1 MWRQTQAREVEDEA
15 KFQSAAFGGHRL
27 QPDSSDRIAADRRK
41 SVSIM
46 TNSNIFAE
54 KKLLITGGTGTFGN
68 AVIDMARTQGF
79 GEIRIF
85 SRDEKKQDDMRG
97 RLRDAAIK
105 FYIGDVRNYD
115 SVLQAMHSV
124 DFVFHAAA
132 LKQVPSC
139 EFFPI
144 EAVQTNTLGAENV
157 LKAALA
163 SNVGKVIVLS
173 TDKAVYPVNAM
184 GMSKALMEKCMVA
197 KARMFGNSS
206 TIFCGT
212 RYGNVMASR
221 GSVIPLLLRQI
232 QAAEPLTLTDPNR
245 TRFLVP
251 IAGAV
256 DGVLYAFAHGEPG
269 DIFVQKAPSATIGT
283 LAQALLKLLDASNPI
298 QVIGT
303 RHGEKLYETLLNREE
318 LAIAEDLGDYY
329 RVPADVRD
337 LNYSGFF
344 SNGQTQVS
352 ESEDYNSHNTKL
364 LDVDGMI
371 QLLLQLQCVQDA
383 LSGKEVLA

>member
-1 MWRQTQAREVEDEA
+1 MTTQQLTD
-15 KFQSAAFGGHRL
+15 
-27 QPDSSDRIAADRRK
+27 
-41 SVSIM
+41 
-46 TNSNIFAE
+46 IF
-54 KKLLITGGTGTFGN
+54 KGKTLLITGGTGTFGN
-68 AVIDMARTQGF
+68 AVLDMASNIGLK
-79 GEIRIF
+79 EIRVF
-85 SRDEKKQDDMRG
+85 SRDEKKQDDMRN
-97 RLRDAAIK
+97 RLKNPAVS

-115 SVLQAMHSV
+115 GVLQAMRGV

-157 LKAALA
+157 MKAALA
-163 SNVGKVIVLS
+163 CNVGKLVVLS

-197 KARMFGNSS
+197 KARMYGNNS

-221 GSVIPLLLRQI
+221 GSVIPLFLQQI
-232 QAAEPLTLTDPNR
+232 LSDEPLTVTDPNM
-245 TRFLVP
+245 TRFMMT
-251 IAGAV
+251 IEGAV
-256 DGVLYAFAHGEPG
+256 DLVLYAFAHGCPG

-283 LAQALLKLLDASNPI
+283 LAKALLNLFQVENEI
-298 QVIGT
+298 RVIGT

-318 LAIAEDLGDYY
+318 MAHAEDLGDYY

-337 LNYSGFF
+337 LNYSSFF
-344 SNGQTQVS
+344 STGKAEVS
-352 ESEDYNSHNTKL
+352 EAIDYNSHNAEL
-364 LDVDGMI
+364 LDTEGMI
-371 QLLLQLQCVQDA
+371 NLLLKLRCVQDA
-383 LSGKEVLA
+383 LKDKAVLV